1 MTARPEAIAVVLL
14 AAGAGTRMRSARSK
28 VLHEI
33 CGLPMLHYPLAA
45 AEALE
50 PARTLVVVGR
60 DGEEVQERFAQRAD
74 FVLQAEQRGTGH
86 AVLQARDALRDFSGA
101 VLILYADTPVLR
113 PESLRALREAK
124 DRTGAPLAML
134 TADWPLPGRVVRG
147 ADGGVE
153 RIVEVTDATP
163 EELSIVE
170 GNTGVYLVEAELLW
184 KMLGRLDDGN
194 QQGELYLTD
203 IVAHAVAEGHR
214 VEAVHLEDPEEAMGV
229 NTRQEL
235 AQAAAALRRRTAER
249 LMAEGV
255 TLVDPAS
262 TYLDANVEVGRDTVI
277 QPGCVVTGDTRIG
290 ERVLLKAYSV
300 IESSQ
305 VEDDA
310 VVGPMAHLRPGTHL
324 GSGARVGNFVEV
336 KNSRLG
342 AGVKADHLSYIGDAD
357 VGAGTSFG
365 CGSITVNYDGVAKHR
380 TRVGERVF
388 VGCNANLIAP
398 VQLEDDAFVAA
409 GSTVTRDVPAG
420 ALAVERDRQRNVE
433 GWRERRDKRK
443 QEGQE

>member
-1 MTARPEAIAVVLL
+1 MTARSEQIAAVLL
-14 AAGAGTRMRSARSK
+14 AAGAGTRMRSGRSK

-33 CGLPMLHYPLAA
+33 CGLPLLHYPLAA

-50 PARTLVVVGR
+50 PARLLVVVGR
-60 DGEEVQERFAQRAD
+60 DSEEVQQRFTERAD

-86 AVLQARDALRDFSGA
+86 AVLQARDALRDFTGA
-101 VLILYADTPVLR
+101 ILILYADTPVLR
-113 PESLRALREAK
+113 PDSLRRLLDTRR
-124 DRTGAPLAML
+124 RTGAPLVML

-147 ADGGVE
+147 ADGRVA

-184 KMLGRLDDGN
+184 KLLARLDDAN

-203 IVAHAVAEGHR
+203 VVGHAVAEGHR
-214 VEAVHLEDPEEAMGV
+214 VEAVRLEDAEEALGV

-235 AQAAAALRRRTAER
+235 AQAAAALRWRTAER

-255 TLVDPAS
+255 TLVDPDC
-262 TYLDANVEVGRDTVI
+262 TYLDAGVQVGRDTVI
-277 QPGCVVTGDTRIG
+277 QPGCVITGDTRIG

-300 IESSQ
+300 IESSR

-324 GSGARVGNFVEV
+324 GRGARVGNFVEV

-342 AGVKADHLSYIGDAD
+342 EGVKADHLSYIGDAD
-357 VGAGTSFG
+357 VGAGASFG
-365 CGSITVNYDGVAKHR
+365 CGSITVNYDGVEKHR
-380 TRVGERVF
+380 TQLGERVF

-398 VQLEDDAFVAA
+398 VRLEDDAFVAA

-420 ALAVERDRQRNVE
+420 ALAVARDRQRNVE
-433 GWRERRDKRK
+433 GWRKRRDERKRR
-443 QEGQE
+443 E